1 MQIVANT
8 ITGTNWEGVGV
19 VPDVTVPAADALTH
33 AHRLALQAIL
43 RDAHG
48 VRRAIAEE
56 GLASLESARARS
68 DEGRAAEPE

>member
-19 VPDVTVPAADALTH
+19 VPDVAVPAAEALGR

-43 RDAHG
+43 QDATG
-48 VRRAIAEE
+48 LQRAIAEE
-56 GLASLESARARS
+56 GLATLEPAAAR
-68 DEGRAAEPE
+68 